1 MKNLIKKLFKILE
14 RAHNKKKN
22 VALLALPEFEGIT
35 LIDIGAAGDIE
46 PRWKAVE
53 KNLNYIGFE
62 PDERS
67 RKDLMSNRDSCRE
80 YTIHS
85 EALLDTDG
93 IVNLNLC
100 RKPQS
105 SSIYVPNIEFTNL
118 FSDSKRFDV
127 LKTEI
132 ITTKKLDN
140 IKISNPDFIK
150 LDIQGAEL
158 KALLGS
164 EKTLEETF
172 GLEVEV
178 EFLPIYMH
186 QPLFGDISSFL
197 LKKDFEFIDFID
209 LCRWERR
216 AYNGYGQCIFGDAL
230 YLKSPEVVVSK
241 NLSDNRMSSYL
252 GILLLYKRFDL
263 IKKVFEML
271 PKNQVE
277 RYSNFEDKLKRI
289 EGAHIQA
296 RKISFITN
304 QILRFFETDTRNYLL
319 Y

>member
-1 MKNLIKKLFKILE
+1 ML
-14 RAHNKKKN
+14 
-22 VALLALPEFEGIT
+22 
-35 LIDIGAAGDIE
+35 
-46 PRWKAVE
+46 
-53 KNLNYIGFE
+53 
-62 PDERS
+62 
-67 RKDLMSNRDSCRE
+67 
-80 YTIHS
+80 
-85 EALLDTDG
+85 
-93 IVNLNLC
+93 
-100 RKPQS
+100 
-105 SSIYVPNIEFTNL
+105 
-118 FSDSKRFDV
+118 
-127 LKTEI
+127 
-132 ITTKKLDN
+132 
-140 IKISNPDFIK
+140 
-150 LDIQGAEL
+150 
-158 KALLGS
+158 
-164 EKTLEETF
+164 ETF

-277 RYSNFEDKLKRI
+277 RYSNF
-289 EGAHIQA
+289 
-296 RKISFITN
+296 
-304 QILRFFETDTRNYLL
+304 
-319 Y
+319 

>member
-289 EGAHIQA
+289 
-296 RKISFITN
+296 
-304 QILRFFETDTRNYLL
+304 
-319 Y
+319 